1 MRNPGTAMA
10 VALAVTV
17 GVVGVGMP
25 VFSPPAAV
33 AAAPGSV
40 TVDLRAAAG
49 VDGLDTIGERTVTA
63 SRITTVDMST
73 QAGREALATLD
84 VPALLRTQPDTIVDA
99 ATART
104 SGGRVTLDG
113 LQPGAYL
120 FTLGD
125 SESKAASQVFF
136 APFVVPVTEGSART
150 VEPKAQHLSV
160 VLEASRQRVH
170 PGEDVTFNVRGVAP
184 NPSIDGTIGRY
195 ELSLTLAGNLEFDGE
210 PTVRINGVALGPGD
224 VTFHREGSRLRAVL
238 TKSGLEKLARA
249 RATDASTTVT
259 LEQRAR
265 ATAEGTA
272 GADATLTTDG
282 MDPERNHVTV
292 RATHVDVLIEA
303 PAQQGSSKGDRRW
316 LWGLLGLLPLIPL
329 LPGLPDS
336 PGSSG
341 ASGTAPAGP
350 SPKAPGSETPKP
362 TTEAQPTQDGP
373 RGRVDQVLAYTG
385 ANVIWLALLA
395 LALIVAGWLLARRKE
410 DEQEQ

>member
-1 MRNPGTAMA
+1 MSNPGTAMA

-17 GVVGVGMP
+17 GVAGVGMP
-25 VFSPPAAV
+25 VFGPPAAV
-33 AAAPGSV
+33 AASPGSV

-73 QAGREALATLD
+73 QAGREALASLD
-84 VPALLRTQPDTIVDA
+84 VPRLLRTQPDAFVEV

-125 SESKAASQVFF
+125 SEAKAASHVFF

-160 VLEASRQRVH
+160 ALEANRQRVH
-170 PGEDVTFNVRGVAP
+170 PGEDVTFTVRGVAP
-184 NPSIDGTIGRY
+184 NPSDDGTIGHY
-195 ELSLTLAGNLEFDGE
+195 ELTLTLAGNLEFSGE
-210 PTVRINGVALGPGD
+210 PTVRINGVALSPGD
-224 VTFHREGSRLRAVL
+224 VTFHREGNRLRAVL
-238 TKSGLEKLARA
+238 TKSGLAKLARA

-259 LEQRAR
+259 LEQHAR
-265 ATAEGTA
+265 ATAAGTA
-272 GADATLTTDG
+272 GADATLTTNG

-292 RATHVDVLIEA
+292 EATHADVLIEA

-329 LPGLPDS
+329 LPGLPEQA
-336 PGSSG
+336 GSSG
-341 ASGTAPAGP
+341 PAGP
-350 SPKAPGSETPKP
+350 SPAGPQGTSPKTPTP
-362 TTEAQPTQDGP
+362 TTEGQPSQDGP

-410 DEQEQ
+410 DENDQ

>member
-1 MRNPGTAMA
+1 MV

-17 GVVGVGMP
+17 GVAGVGMP
-25 VFSPPAAV
+25 VFGRPAAV

-73 QAGREALATLD
+73 QAGRESLATLD
-84 VPALLRTQPDTIVDA
+84 VPRLLRTQPDVIVDV

-125 SESKAASQVFF
+125 SEAKAASHVFF
-136 APFVVPVTEGSART
+136 APVVVPVTEGSART

-170 PGEDVTFNVRGVAP
+170 PGEDVTLTVRGVAP
-184 NPSIDGTIGRY
+184 NPSVDGTIGHY
-195 ELSLTLAGNLEFDGE
+195 ELTLTLAGNLEFDGE
-210 PTVRINGVALGPGD
+210 PTVRINGEALSPGD
-224 VTFHREGSRLRAVL
+224 VTFHREGNRLRAVL
-238 TKSGLEKLARA
+238 TNSGLQKLART

-259 LEQRAR
+259 LEQRTR
-265 ATAEGTA
+265 ATTEGTA

-282 MDPERNHVTV
+282 MDPERKHVTV
-292 RATHVDVLIEA
+292 EAAHADVLVEA
-303 PAQQGSSKGDRRW
+303 PARPGSSKGDRRW
-316 LWGLLGLLPLIPL
+316 LWGLLGLLPLVPL
-329 LPGLPDS
+329 LPGLAGTTP
-336 PGSSG
+336 
-341 ASGTAPAGP
+341 SGTAPAGSQGTP
-350 SPKAPGSETPKP
+350 PENPKP
-362 TTEAQPTQDGP
+362 TTEGQPSQDGP

-395 LALIVAGWLLARRKE
+395 LALIVVGWLLARRKE

>member
-1 MRNPGTAMA
+1 MA

-17 GVVGVGMP
+17 GVAGVGMP
-25 VFSPPAAV
+25 VSGPPAAV

-73 QAGREALATLD
+73 QAGRGSLTTLD
-84 VPALLRTQPDTIVDA
+84 VPRLLRTQPDAIVDV

-120 FTLGD
+120 FRLGD
-125 SESKAASQVFF
+125 SEATAASHVFF

-150 VEPKAQHLSV
+150 VEPKAQHLNV

-170 PGEDVTFNVRGVAP
+170 PGEDVIFTVRGVAP
-184 NPSIDGTIGRY
+184 NPSVDGTIGHY
-195 ELSLTLAGNLEFDGE
+195 ELALTLAGNLAFDGE
-210 PTVRINGVALGPGD
+210 PTVRINGEALSPGD
-224 VTFHREGSRLRAVL
+224 VTFHREGNRLRAVL
-238 TKSGLEKLARA
+238 TKSGLQKLARA
-249 RATDASTTVT
+249 RAADASTTVT
-259 LEQRAR
+259 LQQRAR

-282 MDPERNHVTV
+282 MAPERNHVTV
-292 RATHVDVLIEA
+292 RATHADVLIKA
-303 PAQQGSSKGDRRW
+303 PVQQGSSTPDRRW
-316 LWGLLGLLPLIPL
+316 LWGLLGLLPLVPL
-329 LPGLPDS
+329 LPGLAGQA
-336 PGSSG
+336 GSSG
-341 ASGTAPAGP
+341 PAGP
-350 SPKAPGSETPKP
+350 SPAGPQGTAPETPTP
-362 TTEAQPTQDGP
+362 TTEAQPSQDGP

>member
-17 GVVGVGMP
+17 GVAGVGMP
-25 VFSPPAAV
+25 AFGPPAAV

-49 VDGLDTIGERTVTA
+49 VDGLGTIGERTVTA

-73 QAGREALATLD
+73 QAGRESLATLD
-84 VPALLRTQPDTIVDA
+84 VPALLRTQPDTIVEV

-104 SGGRVTLDG
+104 SDGRVTLDG

-125 SESKAASQVFF
+125 SEAKAASQVFF

-150 VEPKAQHLSV
+150 VEPKAQHLNV
-160 VLEASRQRVH
+160 ALTASRQRVR
-170 PGEDVTFNVRGVAP
+170 PGEDVTFTVRGVAP
-184 NPSIDGTIGRY
+184 NPSDDGTIGHY
-195 ELSLTLAGNLEFDGE
+195 ELILTLAGNLEFSGE

-224 VTFHREGSRLRAVL
+224 VTFHREGNRLRAVL
-238 TKSGLEKLARA
+238 TKSGLAKLARA

-259 LEQRAR
+259 LEQHAR
-265 ATAEGTA
+265 ATAAGTA
-272 GADATLTTDG
+272 GADATLTTNG

-292 RATHVDVLIEA
+292 EATHADVLIEA

-329 LPGLPDS
+329 LPGLPEQA
-336 PGSSG
+336 GSSG
-341 ASGTAPAGP
+341 PAGP
-350 SPKAPGSETPKP
+350 SPAGPQGTSPKTPTP
-362 TTEAQPTQDGP
+362 TTEGQPSQDGP

-410 DEQEQ
+410 DENEQ

>member
-1 MRNPGTAMA
+1 MSNPGTAMA

-17 GVVGVGMP
+17 GVAGVGMP
-25 VFSPPAAV
+25 VFGPPAAV

-73 QAGREALATLD
+73 QEGRESLATLD
-84 VPALLRTQPDTIVDA
+84 VPALLRTQPDAIVEV
-99 ATART
+99 ATGRT
-104 SGGRVTLDG
+104 SGGRITLDG

-125 SESKAASQVFF
+125 SEAKAASHVFF
-136 APFVVPVTEGSART
+136 APFVVPVAEGSART
-150 VEPKAQHLSV
+150 VEPKAQHLNV
-160 VLEASRQRVH
+160 VLEANRQRVH
-170 PGEDVTFNVRGVAP
+170 PGADVTLTVRGVAP
-184 NPSIDGTIGRY
+184 NPSVDGTIGHY
-195 ELSLTLAGNLEFDGE
+195 ELTLTLAGNLAFDGE
-210 PTVRINGVALGPGD
+210 PTVRVNGEALSPGD
-224 VTFHREGSRLRAVL
+224 VTFHREGNRLRAVL

-265 ATAEGTA
+265 ATAEGAA
-272 GADATLTTDG
+272 GADATLTTNG

-292 RATHVDVLIEA
+292 RAAHADVLVEA
-303 PAQQGSSKGDRRW
+303 PARPGSSKPDRRW

-329 LPGLPDS
+329 LPGLPGTT
-336 PGSSG
+336 P
-341 ASGTAPAGP
+341 SGTAPAGP
-350 SPKAPGSETPKP
+350 APETPRPADKEP
-362 TTEAQPTQDGP
+362 GLDQTQPSQDGP

>member
-1 MRNPGTAMA
+1 MV

-17 GVVGVGMP
+17 GVAGVGMP
-25 VFSPPAAV
+25 VFGPPAAV

-73 QAGREALATLD
+73 QAGRESLATLD
-84 VPALLRTQPDTIVDA
+84 VPALLRTQPDAIVDV

-120 FTLGD
+120 FMLGD
-125 SESKAASQVFF
+125 SEAKAASHVFF
-136 APFVVPVTEGSART
+136 APVVVPVTEGSART

-170 PGEDVTFNVRGVAP
+170 PGEDVTLTVRGVAP
-184 NPSIDGTIGRY
+184 NPSVDGTIGHY
-195 ELSLTLAGNLEFDGE
+195 ELALTLAGNLEFDGE
-210 PTVRINGVALGPGD
+210 PTVRVNGVALSPGD
-224 VTFHREGSRLRAVL
+224 VTFRREGNHLRAVL
-238 TKSGLEKLARA
+238 TKSGLATLARA
-249 RATDASTTVT
+249 RVTDASTTVT
-259 LEQRAR
+259 LEQRTR
-265 ATAEGTA
+265 ATVAGTA

-292 RATHVDVLIEA
+292 EAAHAEVLIEA

-316 LWGLLGLLPLIPL
+316 LWGLLGLLPLVPL
-329 LPGLPDS
+329 LPGLAGTTP
-336 PGSSG
+336 
-341 ASGTAPAGP
+341 SGTAPAGP
-350 SPKAPGSETPKP
+350 APETPRPADKEP
-362 TTEAQPTQDGP
+362 GRDQTQPSQDGP

-395 LALIVAGWLLARRKE
+395 LALIVVGWLLARRKE

>member
-1 MRNPGTAMA
+1 MA

-17 GVVGVGMP
+17 GVADVGMP
-25 VFSPPAAV
+25 AFGPPVAV

-63 SRITTVDMST
+63 SRITTVDMGT
-73 QAGREALATLD
+73 QAGRESLAALD
-84 VPALLRTQPDTIVDA
+84 VPALLRTQPDTIVEV

-125 SESKAASQVFF
+125 TEAKTASQVFF
-136 APFVVPVTEGSART
+136 APFVVPVTGGSART
-150 VEPKAQHLSV
+150 VEPKAQHLNV
-160 VLEASRQRVH
+160 VLTASRQRVH
-170 PGEDVTFNVRGVAP
+170 PGEDVALTVRGVAP
-184 NPSIDGTIGRY
+184 NPSLDGTIGHY
-195 ELSLTLAGNLEFDGE
+195 ELTLTLTGNLESDGE
-210 PTVRINGVALGPGD
+210 PTVRINGEALSPGD
-224 VTFHREGSRLRAVL
+224 VTFHREGNRLRAAL
-238 TKSGLEKLARA
+238 TKSGLEKLART
-249 RATDASTTVT
+249 RAADVTTTVT

-292 RATHVDVLIEA
+292 QATHADVLIEA

-316 LWGLLGLLPLIPL
+316 LWGLLGLLPLVPL
-329 LPGLPDS
+329 LPGLAGP
-336 PGSSG
+336 
-341 ASGTAPAGP
+341 SGTAPAGP
-350 SPKAPGSETPKP
+350 AAPAGPGPETPQPADKEP
-362 TTEAQPTQDGP
+362 GRDQAQHERQDGP
-373 RGRVDQVLAYTG
+373 RGRVGQVLAYTG

>member
-1 MRNPGTAMA
+1 MSNPGTAMA

-17 GVVGVGMP
+17 GVAGVGMP
-25 VFSPPAAV
+25 VFGPPAAV

-73 QAGREALATLD
+73 QAGREALASLD
-84 VPALLRTQPDTIVDA
+84 VPRLLRTQPDAFVEA

-125 SESKAASQVFF
+125 TEAKTASQVFF
-136 APFVVPVTEGSART
+136 APFVVPVTGGSART
-150 VEPKAQHLSV
+150 VEPKAQQLSV
-160 VLEASRQRVH
+160 VLEASRKRVH
-170 PGEDVTFNVRGVAP
+170 PGEDVTLTVRGVAP
-184 NPSIDGTIGRY
+184 NPSLDGTIGHY
-195 ELSLTLAGNLEFDGE
+195 ELTLTLTGNLEFDGE
-210 PTVRINGVALGPGD
+210 PTVRINGAALGPSD
-224 VTFHREGSRLRAVL
+224 VTFHREGNRLRAAL

-249 RATDASTTVT
+249 RATDATTTVT

-265 ATAEGTA
+265 ATAQGTA

-292 RATHVDVLIEA
+292 RATHADVLIEA

-329 LPGLPDS
+329 LPGLPEQA
-336 PGSSG
+336 GSSG
-341 ASGTAPAGP
+341 PAGP
-350 SPKAPGSETPKP
+350 SPAGPQGTSPKTPTP
-362 TTEAQPTQDGP
+362 TTEGQPSQDGP

-410 DEQEQ
+410 DENDQ